1 MHEINTRERL
11 TQITDAGLFEEL
23 ATAVLREDD
32 AACRRFAHVGV
43 NDQGKTVKSPVDGI
57 VYGSI
62 DGRRH
67 MLAVH
72 HTTCRPADLRAK
84 WLSDPNS
91 DLKKTLSELRMQRAV
106 VPDLEATL
114 ILTTNR
120 EPKVELVHDVENAAH
135 KAGVEIRIWSSSA
148 LAHFLDFDP
157 KGQWIRK
164 TFLGVDVTH
173 LSREALIE
181 LSTRS
186 ADSAPLVDDP
196 DLWVNRNADETL
208 RNHAESRVQFIL
220 GESGVGK
227 TVACLKCLRQHIQAG
242 GFGLWVTDEVARKSL
257 TVEDAVERTLL
268 NLQPTLAPGAGKQ
281 ALSLTAENEELL
293 LVIEDINRSAQPA
306 RLVELLTSW
315 GMRAE
320 LDKDTRSWRIMCP
333 AWPRTLAMARNEAAE
348 AANKSAVLVEPFTK
362 SEGVAAVKRRR
373 QGVTELEA
381 ESLASAL
388 DYDPLLIALHGDN
401 ETTPNP
407 RTTVHSYIE
416 RTLERLVT
424 SPGTFTAGEYR
435 ECLQKLSLEMLK
447 HRQLEPRLVD
457 VIQWTITEPT
467 VEKMLRQLL
476 KIGDVIRLQGATASQ
491 RVAFRHDRVRDHQF
505 AETISARLAGDN
517 LPTSVIAEPYFAEV
531 IGLALANGGVTS
543 SDIYKVAAVN
553 PLSIFCA
560 LRHCSS
566 LQDESAKHIVK
577 ASLEWAHGDAS
588 SDPLNETLCVAVLR
602 TLSECDGPHV
612 KKLCKAI
619 GGDKFSE
626 WSLRGRFRNG
636 DVGAGVQLCAML
648 PPGVGREGH
657 VELIDHVASKHGS
670 QLCLAIQT
678 ILRRDDLTETG
689 RQGTLRLAGFVASP
703 ELTEVL
709 CESWQKDP
717 ARTQLLSDYF
727 WAACQCCGEDPVTIL
742 EPIVDAWAA
751 MSDEEEDVLGS
762 PRVRFGAHELRFA
775 FRERSPERA
784 IAYLVERGQDPEL
797 RRPMMVLLDGI
808 DNPDAIEFMVR
819 ELAQYDERLEAT
831 GHFSPFMDLA
841 VQEWSRRQSSPWSNG
856 QTSKYRGSPMST
868 VSRERLRDLWSRDTS
883 GKHLRRRAL
892 RFWCATVAAGDLPTL
907 RTLDANGEIENY
919 ALFERL
925 RRRDRTAIPALAKK
939 LSGEHQNYWWQ
950 AGRYLWTAELT
961 ECLDRALAQRA
972 DDLAESEGAQEDD
985 VDWILL
991 ERLTELPPR
1000 TAERLLT
1007 HHWNG
1012 LRHSAYYI
1020 KAALHVASPVLLK
1033 KVAQVVA
1040 TTDEP
1045 KSLFE
1050 YLGINF
1056 GIRIT
1061 GRKGLTRVEQR
1072 DGLLP
1077 YLEYL
1082 SDTDIQ
1088 MLWWACNKNG
1098 WFEWR
1103 RDHLDSR
1110 AKGLGVRFL
1119 NDEAAVKEL
1128 DRNLGSEDSL
1138 FFLHHWGKDF
1148 LETGV
1153 SNEHMLDVI
1162 ARWVSDREQNRA
1174 LVITAELVTRFG
1186 NRRHLDLLRQHNAA
1200 ETQLGNQVIRNA
1212 EFELC
1217 LRSLD

>member
-1 MHEINTRERL
+1 MHEISTRQRL

-57 VYGSI
+57 VYGSL

-91 DLKKTLSELRMQRAV
+91 DLRKTLSELRVQRRS
-106 VPDLEATL
+106 VPHLEATL

-120 EPKVELVHDVENAAH
+120 EPKVDLVHDVENAAH
-135 KAGVEIRIWSSSA
+135 EAGVEIQIWSGSA

-164 TFLGVDVTH
+164 KFLGVDVTY

-196 DLWVNRNADETL
+196 DLWVDRIADETL
-208 RNHAESRVQFIL
+208 RNLVEGRVQFIL

-242 GFGLWVTDEVARKSL
+242 GFGLWVTDEIARNSL

-268 NLQPTLAPGAGKQ
+268 SLQTTLAPGAGKQ

-293 LVIEDINRSAQPA
+293 LVIEDINQSAQPA

-315 GMRAE
+315 GIRAQSE
-320 LDKDTRSWRIMCP
+320 NDTRSWRIMCP
-333 AWPRTLAMARNEAAE
+333 VWPRTLAMARNKAAE
-348 AANKSAVLVEPFTK
+348 TANKSAVLVEPFTK
-362 SEGVAAVKRRR
+362 REGVAAVKRRR

-388 DYDPLLIALHGDN
+388 GYDPLLIALHGDN
-401 ETTPNP
+401 ETEPNP
-407 RTTVHSYIE
+407 RTTIHSYVE
-416 RTLERLVT
+416 RTLQRLAT
-424 SPGTFTAGEYR
+424 SPGTFTAAEYR
-435 ECLQKLSLEMLK
+435 GCLRKLSLEMLK
-447 HRQLEPRLVD
+447 HRQLEPALID
-457 VIQWTITEPT
+457 VIQWTSEEPT
-467 VEKMLRQLL
+467 VERMLRQLL
-476 KIGDVIRLQGATASQ
+476 DLGDVVRLQGATESQ
-491 RVAFRHDRVRDHQF
+491 RVAFRHDRVRDHQL
-505 AETISARLAGDN
+505 AETISDRLAGDN
-517 LPTSVIAEPYFAEV
+517 LPASVIADPYFAEV
-531 IGLALANGGVTS
+531 IGQALASGGVTPS
-543 SDIYKVAAVN
+543 GIQKVAAVN
-553 PLSIFCA
+553 PLSMFCA
-560 LRHCSS
+560 LRHCSN
-566 LQDESAKHIVK
+566 LQDEFAKHLVK

-588 SDPLNETLCVAVLR
+588 CDPLNETLCVAVLR

-619 GGDKFSE
+619 GKDKSSE
-626 WSLRGRFRNG
+626 WSMRGRFRNG

-657 VELIDHVASKHGS
+657 VELIDHVVSKHGS
-670 QLCLAIQT
+670 KLCLAIQT
-678 ILRRDDLTETG
+678 ILRRDDLTEAE

-703 ELTEVL
+703 ELAEVV

-727 WAACQCCGEDPVTIL
+727 WAACQCCGEVPSIIL

-751 MSDEEEDVLGS
+751 MSDEEEEVLGS

-775 FRERSPERA
+775 FRERSPDTA
-784 IAYLVERGQDPEL
+784 IAYLLERGLDPEL

-808 DNPDAIEFMVR
+808 DNPDAIESMVR
-819 ELAQYDERLEAT
+819 EHAQYDERLEAT

-856 QTSKYRGSPMST
+856 HTSRYGGSPMSK
-868 VSRERLRDLWSRDTS
+868 VSRERLRELWSCDAS

-892 RFWCATVAAGDLPTL
+892 RFWCATVAEGDVQTL
-907 RTLDANGEIENY
+907 RTLDANGEIGNY

-939 LSGEHQNYWWQ
+939 LSGENQNYWWQ

-972 DDLAESEGAQEDD
+972 DNLAGSGGTQENDL
-985 VDWILL
+985 DWILL

-1007 HHWNG
+1007 HHWDG

-1033 KVAQVVA
+1033 KVAKVV
-1040 TTDEP
+1040 TTLDDP
-1045 KSLFE
+1045 RSLFE
-1050 YLGINF
+1050 YLSINF

-1061 GRKGLTRVEQR
+1061 GRKGLTRIEQR

-1077 YLEYL
+1077 YLEHL

-1110 AKGLGVRFL
+1110 AKSIGVRFL
-1119 NDEAAVKEL
+1119 DDEAAVKEL
-1128 DRNLGSEDSL
+1128 DRNVDSDESL
-1138 FFLHHWGKDF
+1138 FFLHHWVVDF

-1153 SNEHMLDVI
+1153 SNEHMLDVV
-1162 ARWVSDREQNRA
+1162 ARWISGREQKRA
-1174 LVITAELVTRFG
+1174 LVIAAELVTRFG
-1186 NRRHLDLLRQHNAA
+1186 NRRHLGLLRQHNAA
-1200 ETQLGNQVIRNA
+1200 ETQFGNQVIQNA